1 MASPEIHAKCG
12 ASNAHRYLV
21 CTASPT
27 FEAQFPAST
36 SVYAEEGT
44 LAHSIC
50 ELFVKTRGD
59 VDAMAEEL
67 RPLQRNKLY
76 QPEMLTCA
84 KVYCDWIME
93 KALGYTNPPTI
104 MTEQQV
110 DFSDV
115 VPDGFGTCDCV
126 MIGDDTLNIFD
137 YKHGKGVR
145 VDAMGNPQMR
155 LYALGA
161 LARYR
166 PLYGDA
172 IKKVRMTII
181 QPRIS
186 ADPSEDE
193 MTVDDLLAWGAEIH
207 PLAVEAFNGP
217 GVFVPGEHCKFCRGK
232 AKCRARANINTALE
246 DFAAC
251 IPMGRIPADEPKDN
265 ITRRAMGLQKALTDD
280 EIGQLLTRGQFL
292 VSWYD
297 DLKAYAQQTILD
309 GGEIPG
315 WKVVA
320 GRSVRAFHDTDAAF
334 QTLIK
339 AGYDEAMLY
348 DRKPVSLSELEKR
361 LGKKKFAD
369 LLADQIDRPMGKP
382 TLVDESDKREP
393 YNSAAA
399 DFGGVNANV

>member
-27 FEAQFPAST
+27 FEAQFPVST

-93 KALGYTNPPTI
+93 KALGYTNPPAI

-115 VPDGFGTCDCV
+115 VPEGFGTCDCV

-145 VDAMGNPQMR
+145 VDAVGNPQMR

-161 LARYR
+161 LAKYR
-166 PLYGDA
+166 PLYGDT

-193 MTVDDLLAWGAEIH
+193 MTVDDLLAWGTEIH

-217 GVFVPGEHCKFCRGK
+217 GVFVPDEHCKFCRGK

-251 IPMGRIPADEPKDN
+251 VPMGRVPADEPKDN
-265 ITRRAMGLQKALTDD
+265 ITRRAMGLQKALTDE
-280 EIGQLLTRGQFL
+280 EIGQLLMRGQFL

-361 LGKKKFAD
+361 LGKKKFAE
-369 LLADQIDRPMGKP
+369 LLADQIDTRWA
-382 TLVDESDKREP
+382 SRR
-393 YNSAAA
+393 
-399 DFGGVNANV
+399 

>member
-93 KALGYTNPPTI
+93 KALGYTNPPAI

-145 VDAMGNPQMR
+145 VDAVGNPQMR
-155 LYALGA
+155 LY
-161 LARYR
+161 
-166 PLYGDA
+166 PCT
-172 IKKVRMTII
+172 VT
-181 QPRIS
+181 
-186 ADPSEDE
+186 PS
-193 MTVDDLLAWGAEIH
+193 
-207 PLAVEAFNGP
+207 
-217 GVFVPGEHCKFCRGK
+217 
-232 AKCRARANINTALE
+232 
-246 DFAAC
+246 
-251 IPMGRIPADEPKDN
+251 
-265 ITRRAMGLQKALTDD
+265 
-280 EIGQLLTRGQFL
+280 
-292 VSWYD
+292 
-297 DLKAYAQQTILD
+297 
-309 GGEIPG
+309 
-315 WKVVA
+315 
-320 GRSVRAFHDTDAAF
+320 
-334 QTLIK
+334 
-339 AGYDEAMLY
+339 
-348 DRKPVSLSELEKR
+348 KR
-361 LGKKKFAD
+361 CA
-369 LLADQIDRPMGKP
+369 
-382 TLVDESDKREP
+382 
-393 YNSAAA
+393 
-399 DFGGVNANV
+399 